1 MDVPSDFRAEKPT
14 QKRRTKSSKNPQ
26 QPKAAQQTQLTNYYN
41 DFNIQNQQQ
50 FMPNLGQ
57 PDMFYGGQGFN
68 PSSFGGPAAP
78 FPGHQLLSDPVASM
92 AMQYGHTLAGQG
104 KDLVQKNIENYVAS
118 SRLKYYFAVD
128 TAYVG
133 KKLGLLLFPFTHSDW
148 SIHYNQDEPVPP
160 RYEINAPDLYIPVMA
175 FVTYILVAGMVLGTQ
190 GRFTPE
196 QLGTQ
201 ASSALVWLI
210 IEMIAFSLSLYILNL
225 STALRYLDIVAYCG
239 YKFVGM
245 NVSLL
250 AGVMSGNLTVYY
262 CVLAW
267 FSLSLVFFLLRT
279 LKVQVMP
286 QQDHDGF
293 TKGAKR
299 SLYLILSMSL
309 TQPVLMWW
317 LSSYVMVFKAAV

>member
-1 MDVPSDFRAEKPT
+1 MDVPSDFRAEKSS
-14 QKRRTKSSKNPQ
+14 QKRRTKA
-26 QPKAAQQTQLTNYYN
+26 PKSAHPPAPAPPTNYIN
-41 DFNIQNQQQ
+41 DFNIQSQQP

-57 PDMFYGGQGFN
+57 PDMFYGGSAFN
-68 PSSFGGPAAP
+68 SSSYGGPAGQ
-78 FPGHQLLSDPVASM
+78 FPGQQLLNDPVASM

-104 KDLVQKNIENYVAS
+104 KVLVQKNIENYVAS

-128 TAYVG
+128 TTYVG
-133 KKLGLLLFPFTHSDW
+133 KKLALLFFPFTHSDW

-210 IEMIAFSLSLYILNL
+210 IEMVAFTLSLYILNL
-225 STALRYLDIVAYCG
+225 STALKYLDIVAYCG

-250 AGVMSGNLTVYY
+250 AGVMAGNTTVYY
-262 CVLAW
+262 GCLIW
-267 FSLSLVFFLLRT
+267 FSLALVFFLLRT

-299 SLYLILSMSL
+299 SLYLILLVSL
-309 TQPVLMWW
+309 SQPLLMWW
-317 LSSYVMVFKAAV
+317 LTSYVMSFKSAV